1 MRNLTC
7 SVFVVLFVV
16 LFASSATKAET
27 ILCGGESATIQIDPA
42 KPVRLRPT
50 KCPRNEGTAARS
62 ERAPAEKPVT
72 YDRDHDGIVDAF
84 DACPDM
90 VGVVS
95 ADPRLHGCP
104 APAPTAIPEPQG
116 PADTDGDGIVDAF
129 DACPRSQGP
138 TSESRHLNGC
148 PSPPDKPQVSP
159 PAPTPP
165 PDVSPK
171 PPIVFDA
178 DGDGVKDEKD
188 ACPEVPGVV
197 NTQAH
202 LNGCPTPVVE
212 LPPAPT
218 PPPDVSPKP
227 PIVFDADGDGV
238 KDEKDACP
246 EVKGKPNVAE
256 HLNGCPPP
264 RSAKNPPAT
273 QPATQPAPPAPPK
286 ISKEGLMKFGLRVGA
301 ILSGKNEGL
310 VGGGVT
316 LELGGQKLS
325 TQISGIAGVSD
336 DGAGFA
342 VSVDLGTNVSP
353 RIRLAGG
360 AAIIMHVDPERKL
373 EESVRDRWFGFV
385 GSAEYSAAD
394 SFRIGLDLG
403 VGINAYPIEGGR
415 RRDLPAFMAGV
426 HLAVPFRLE

>member
-104 APAPTAIPEPQG
+104 APPPTAIPEPQG

-148 PSPPDKPQVSP
+148 PSPPDKPQVS
-159 PAPTPP
+159 
-165 PDVSPK
+165 
-171 PPIVFDA
+171 
-178 DGDGVKDEKD
+178 
-188 ACPEVPGVV
+188 
-197 NTQAH
+197 
-202 LNGCPTPVVE
+202 
-212 LPPAPT
+212 PPAPT

>member
-178 DGDGVKDEKD
+178 DGDGVRDE
-188 ACPEVPGVV
+188 
-197 NTQAH
+197 Q
-202 LNGCPTPVVE
+202 
-212 LPPAPT
+212 
-218 PPPDVSPKP
+218 
-227 PIVFDADGDGV
+227 
-238 KDEKDACP
+238 DACP

-310 VGGGVT
+310 VGGGVA

>member
-188 ACPEVPGVV
+188 ACPEV
-197 NTQAH
+197 
-202 LNGCPTPVVE
+202 
-212 LPPAPT
+212 
-218 PPPDVSPKP
+218 
-227 PIVFDADGDGV
+227 
-238 KDEKDACP
+238 
-246 EVKGKPNVAE
+246 KGKPNVAE

-310 VGGGVT
+310 VGGGVA